1 MSVKTSLKEIGPH
14 RRDSYILLAFL
25 AFVIVGFGLIYLGSE
40 VAEGDIFA
48 IDKVILLGLRVKG
61 DLASPIGPAWLKT
74 AMVDFTSLG
83 STAVLTLITLLVTG
97 YLVAIR
103 KFAMSAF
110 LAASI
115 AAGAIANFLI
125 KLALARPR
133 PELVPHL
140 VTVNSASFPSGH
152 SMNSATVYLT
162 LAILLARSEGSR
174 RVQTYLIACAI
185 LLTLLVGTTR
195 VYLGV
200 HWPSDVLAGWS
211 VGAMWAA
218 GCALAAKLF
227 ARRRGT
233 GTGLERATTQ

>member
-1 MSVKTSLKEIGPH
+1 MSGKTSLEGIGPH
-14 RRDSYILLAFL
+14 RRDSFILLAFL
-25 AFVIVGFGLIYLGSE
+25 AFAVVGFALIYLGSE
-40 VAEGDIFA
+40 VAEGDVFA

-61 DLASPIGPAWLKT
+61 DLATPIGPAWLKT

-83 STAVLTLITLLVTG
+83 STAVLTLITFLVAG

-110 LAASI
+110 LVASI
-115 AAGAIANFLI
+115 AVGAIVNFLI

-152 SMNSATVYLT
+152 SMSSATVYLT
-162 LAILLARSEGSR
+162 LAILLARSEDSR
-174 RVQTYLIACAI
+174 RVRSYLIACAI
-185 LLTLLVGTTR
+185 LLTLLVGTSR

-227 ARRRGT
+227 ARRLGT
-233 GTGLERATTQ
+233 GADLERATT